1 MFLTSFILLNA
12 RKTRKES
19 SMGEELNILLNIEIV
34 LLYLPTAVLIIG
46 TIVVGIITSRFK
58 RKDKFSW

>member
-1 MFLTSFILLNA
+1 
-12 RKTRKES
+12 
-19 SMGEELNILLNIEIV
+19 MGEELNILLNIEIV

-58 RKDKFSW
+58 RKDNLANQNLNKIENSVDQ

>member
-1 MFLTSFILLNA
+1 
-12 RKTRKES
+12 
-19 SMGEELNILLNIEIV
+19 MGEELNILLNIEIV

-58 RKDKFSW
+58 RKDKLANQNLNKIENSVNQ

>member
-1 MFLTSFILLNA
+1 
-12 RKTRKES
+12 
-19 SMGEELNILLNIEIV
+19 MGEELNILLNIEIV

-58 RKDKFSW
+58 RKDKLANQNLNKIENSVDQ